1 MPVEIDGD
9 LAESAAAL
17 DEADLLALFQL
28 DLLRRGRRLHG
39 RHSSR
44 YRRHRR
50 CAAGS
55 AKVQRRVRRRGGRS
69 ARPAEIQRRTLCGR
83 RGGRGRCGGTRL
95 CSRRRRRRRRC
106 GGTRLCSRRRG
117 RCGGRGSLPL
127 ADFDAEVFAQRLQTA
142 AESRADGIELPLA
155 LVAVELADD
164 DRRLHGEAL
173 PEIVAQKLRAARRIE
188 DANVRAPDP
197 GEILPPGVRIV
208 DRRRHGDFFDRRGNG
223 GEIDAHLLLV
233 AARRRSD
240 MLDRPRRMTR
250 VAVEHE
256 VRIARDFSPR
266 AEQKRRRVKLDG
278 RVRLPAHA
286 DEHAPKPRV
295 VLRQIGFLSLADVHA
310 HAFPSRRV

>member
-1 MPVEIDGD
+1 MPVEVDGD

-17 DEADLLALFQL
+17 DEADLLSLFQL
-28 DLLRRGRRLHG
+28 DLLRRSRRLHG

-55 AKVQRRVRRRGGRS
+55 AKVQRCVRRRGGRS

-83 RGGRGRCGGTRL
+83 RGGRGRRSGTRL
-95 CSRRRRRRRRC
+95 CSRRC
-106 GGTRLCSRRRG
+106 G
-117 RCGGRGSLPL
+117 RCGGRISLPL
-127 ADFDAEVFAQRLQTA
+127 ADFDVEVFAQRLQTA
-142 AESRADGIELPLA
+142 AESRADGAELPLA
-155 LVAVELADD
+155 LVAVQLADD

-188 DANVRAPDP
+188 DADVRARDL
-197 GEILPPGVRIV
+197 GEILPMRIRIV
-208 DRRRHGDFFDRRGNG
+208 DRRRHGNFFDRSGNCG
-223 GEIDAHLLLV
+223 KIDAHLLLV
-233 AARRRSD
+233 VARRRSD
-240 MLDRPRRMTR
+240 MLDRPRRVTR

-266 AEQKRRRVKLDG
+266 AEQKRRRVEIDG
-278 RVRLPAHA
+278 RIRLPAHA

-295 VLRQIGFLSLADVHA
+295 VLRQIGFLSLADVHT

>member
-1 MPVEIDGD
+1 MPVEVDGD

-17 DEADLLALFQL
+17 DEADLLPLLEL

-39 RHSSR
+39 RRGGR

-50 CAAGS
+50 RCAARS
-55 AKVQRRVRRRGGRS
+55 AEVQRLVRRRGGRS

-83 RGGRGRCGGTRL
+83 RGGRGRC
-95 CSRRRRRRRRC
+95 RRCRRC
-106 GGTRLCSRRRG
+106 GGTRLYSRRRG
-117 RCGGRGSLPL
+117 RCGWCGGRGSLPF
-127 ADFDAEVFAQRLQTA
+127 ADLDAEVFAQRLKAA
-142 AESRADGIELPLA
+142 AESRTDGAELPLA
-155 LVAVELADD
+155 LVAVQLADD

-173 PEIVAQKLRAARRIE
+173 PEIVAQKLRAARCIE
-188 DANVRAPDP
+188 DANVRARDL

-240 MLDRPRRMTR
+240 MLDRTRRVTR

-256 VRIARDFSPR
+256 VRIALDFSPL
-266 AEQKRRRVKLDG
+266 AEQKRRRVEIDG
-278 RVRLPAHA
+278 RIRLPAHA

-295 VLRQIGFLSLADVHA
+295 VLRQIGFLSLADVHT

>member
-1 MPVEIDGD
+1 MPVEVDGD

-17 DEADLLALFQL
+17 DEADLLPLLEL
-28 DLLRRGRRLHG
+28 DLLRRSRWLHG
-39 RHSSR
+39 RRGSR

-55 AKVQRRVRRRGGRS
+55 AEVQRLVRCGRG

-83 RGGRGRCGGTRL
+83 RGGRGRRSGTRL
-95 CSRRRRRRRRC
+95 Y
-106 GGTRLCSRRRG
+106 SRRRG
-117 RCGGRGSLPL
+117 RCGWRVSLPL
-127 ADFDAEVFAQRLQTA
+127 ADLDAEVFAQRLQAA
-142 AESRADGIELPLA
+142 AESRANSAELPLA
-155 LVAVELADD
+155 LVAVQLADD
-164 DRRLHGEAL
+164 DRRLHGKAL

-188 DANVRAPDP
+188 NADVRARDL

-208 DRRRHGDFFDRRGNG
+208 DRRRHGDFFDGRGNG

-240 MLDRPRRMTR
+240 MLDRTRSMTR

-256 VRIARDFSPR
+256 VCIARDFPPR
-266 AEQKRRRVKLDG
+266 AEQKRRRVEVDG
-278 RVRLPAHA
+278 RIRLPAHA

-295 VLRQIGFLSLADVHA
+295 VLRQIGFLSLADVHT